1 MKINKTEL
9 SYDAFLGGRLRLLQ
23 PKKGFRAGI
32 DSVLLAASVMASPGE
47 KVLDI
52 GSGVGT
58 VLFCLM
64 KRIPDL
70 QAIGIELQ
78 KEYYSLALI
87 NSEKNELKAKFFHG
101 DFQSPSITLKN
112 FLFDHIFFNPPY
124 YSDRSYKKSGNWLRE
139 IANIEKPGSLE
150 NMLRFS
156 LKRCKPY
163 GYITLINR
171 PANIG
176 KILSI
181 LEDGSG
187 DIKILP
193 ILSFGRDSAF
203 RIIIRAR
210 KSAKGET
217 KLLEGLQLFQSSTGN
232 ETKKKY
238 SLKLIEILE
247 HGKSLEF

>member
-1 MKINKTEL
+1 MISN
-9 SYDAFLGGRLRLLQ
+9 
-23 PKKGFRAGI
+23 I
-32 DSVLLAASVMASPGE
+32 D
-47 KVLDI
+47 
-52 GSGVGT
+52 
-58 VLFCLM
+58 
-64 KRIPDL
+64 
-70 QAIGIELQ
+70 
-78 KEYYSLALI
+78 
-87 NSEKNELKAKFFHG
+87 
-101 DFQSPSITLKN
+101 LKN

-124 YSDRSYKKSGNWLRE
+124 YSDGSYKKSGNLLRE
-139 IANIEKPGSLE
+139 IANIEKPGNLE

-181 LEDGSG
+181 LEEGAG

-193 ILSFGRDSAF
+193 ILSSGRNSAF

-217 KLLEGLQLFQSSTGN
+217 KLLEGLQLFQSLTGN
-232 ETKKKY
+232 GTKKKY
-238 SLKLIEILE
+238 SSKLIEILE